1 MGEIKNDLTRWEV
14 LPLSLI
20 GRVETIQMNILPR
33 LLFVFQSLPIEV
45 PTSTYNIISNWLSK
59 FIWQNRRPRIR
70 LKRLL
75 CTKENEVLD
84 LPNLKKYCWAPQF
97 RSLVVWISQ
106 DNDTIWVG
114 MEQKDCLNLSLD
126 TIPFLSQN
134 TWKINKIDN
143 QWVKT
148 TLRIW
153 SKKKLRLPVSISRAL
168 KISQNTDFPPSK
180 LGTAFKKWELNGLVM
195 FDQLFDGEVLM
206 SYKQLRH
213 KYNLPAHIFF

>member
-14 LPLSLI
+14 LPLSLT

-45 PTSTYNIISNWLSK
+45 PTSTYNIISNWQSK

-84 LPNLKKYCWAPQF
+84 LPNLKKYYWAPQF
-97 RSLVVWISQ
+97 RSLVAWISQ

-114 MEQKDCLNLSLD
+114 MEQNDCLNLSLD

-143 QWVKT
+143 Q
-148 TLRIW
+148 
-153 SKKKLRLPVSISRAL
+153 
-168 KISQNTDFPPSK
+168 
-180 LGTAFKKWELNGLVM
+180 
-195 FDQLFDGEVLM
+195 
-206 SYKQLRH
+206 
-213 KYNLPAHIFF
+213 